1 MNEPDANAEAPLL
14 DKDQLQM
21 LIDASADESL
31 DLFVEILELF
41 EQESVV
47 KLAEL
52 RSLRDA
58 GSYDLMGRAAHAL
71 AGSSANVGGL
81 EVWKIAK
88 KIENLCKNSHGE
100 EASACID
107 DLELSYS
114 RTLAALREFG
124 RTGNLEV
131 S

>member
-1 MNEPDANAEAPLL
+1 MNEHDANVEAPLL

-21 LIDASADESL
+21 LIDASADDSL
-31 DLFVEILELF
+31 DLFLEILELF
-41 EQESVV
+41 EQESVL
-47 KLAEL
+47 KLEEL

-88 KIENLCKNSHGE
+88 KIENLCKDSRGE
-100 EASACID
+100 EASDCINE
-107 DLELSYS
+107 LEVSYS
-114 RTLAALREFG
+114 RTLTALREFG
-124 RTGNLEV
+124 QTGNLE
-131 S
+131 SS